1 MAKALARILRRHTK
15 AAAWLTVAVALAA
28 GIVTTPRPTPAQ
40 SQSGGVAFLLPATN
54 AYRWE
59 NQDHPDFVAAMKKY
73 GPDIP
78 VQVANALE
86 SAARQQAQAEAAIT
100 NGVKALVLSP
110 VDAKAAAKI
119 VKDARAQGVTVIGYT
134 RALPDAPINY
144 YVGGN
149 VVALGETLAQYWA
162 QHVKPGDNLVII
174 KGDPGDDNVPLYYRG
189 IMNVLKPM
197 VDAGKIHIV
206 GDVFTPHWDAAAAQR
221 EMEQILSRT
230 NNNVQ
235 GVISLNDGM
244 AVGVLAA
251 LRAQGLEGKVPVSG
265 GDASIPALQEILKD
279 NMVMSV
285 YFSIGDMA
293 DHAAHLASYIAK
305 GQKPPADFFN
315 STFNNG
321 LVTVP
326 FYYVKNEA
334 ISKDNIEDVIKD
346 GAATQAQVCTGIP
359 HGTGPC

>member
-1 MAKALARILRRHTK
+1 MVEGLARIPRSGAKT
-15 AAAWLTVAVALAA
+15 AAWLTLVVTLAI
-28 GIVTTPRPTPAQ
+28 GVTATLLPAAAQ
-40 SQSGGVAFLLPATN
+40 SQGGIAFLLPSTN

-86 SAARQQAQAEAAIT
+86 DAAKQQAQAEAAIT
-100 NGVKALVLSP
+100 NGVKVLVLSP
-110 VDAKAAAKI
+110 VDARAAAKI
-119 VKDARAQGVTVIGYT
+119 VTNARAQGVIVIGYT
-134 RALPDAPINY
+134 RPLPNSPINY

-149 VVALGETLAQYWA
+149 VVALGETLAHYWE
-162 QHVKPGDNLVII
+162 QRIKPGDNLVII
-174 KGDPGDDNVPLYYRG
+174 KGDPGDDNVPLYYQG
-189 IMNVLKPM
+189 IMNVLKPL
-197 VDAGKIHIV
+197 VDTGKIHIV
-206 GDVFTPHWDAAAAQR
+206 GDVSTPHWDAAAAQR
-221 EMEQILSRT
+221 EMDQILSRT
-230 NNNVQ
+230 DNNVQ

-265 GDASIPALQEILKD
+265 GDASIPALQQILKR

-285 YFSIGDMA
+285 FFSIADMA
-293 DHAAHLASYIAK
+293 DHAAHLAAYAAK
-305 GQKPPADFFN
+305 GEQPPADFFN

-321 LVTVP
+321 MVTVP
-326 FYYVKNEA
+326 FYYVRNEA
-334 ISKDNIEDVIKD
+334 ITEDNIDDVIKD
-346 GAATQAQVCTGIP
+346 GAATKAQICVGIP

>member
-1 MAKALARILRRHTK
+1 MVKGLACVPRGAIK
-15 AAAWLTVAVALAA
+15 AACFSVAVTLVAVIAA
-28 GIVTTPRPTPAQ
+28 KSLPATAQ
-40 SQSGGVAFLLPATN
+40 SHGGVAFLLPSTN

-59 NQDHPDFVAAMKKY
+59 NQDHPDFVVAMKKY
-73 GPDIP
+73 GPDIT

-86 SAARQQAQAEAAIT
+86 DAAKQQAQAEAAIT
-100 NGVKALVLSP
+100 NGVKVLVLSP

-119 VKDARAQGVTVIGYT
+119 VTNARAQGVTVIGYT
-134 RALPDAPINY
+134 RPLPNAPINY

-149 VVALGETLAQYWA
+149 VVALGETLAHYWE

-174 KGDPGDDNVPLYYRG
+174 KGDPGDDNVPLYYQG
-189 IMNVLKPM
+189 IMNVLKPL

-206 GDVFTPHWDAAAAQR
+206 GDVFTPHWDAAAAER
-221 EMEQILSRT
+221 EMDQILSRT
-230 NNNVQ
+230 DNNVQ

-251 LRAQGLEGKVPVSG
+251 LRAEGLEGKVPVSG
-265 GDASIPALQEILKD
+265 GDASIPALQEILKG

-285 YFSIGDMA
+285 YFSIADMA
-293 DHAAHLASYIAK
+293 DHAAHLAAYVAK
-305 GQKPPADFFN
+305 GEQPPAGFFN

-321 LVTVP
+321 MVTVP
-326 FYYVKNEA
+326 FYYVRNEA
-334 ISKDNIEDVIKD
+334 ITKDNIVDVIND
-346 GAATQAQVCTGIP
+346 GAAAKAQVCAGIP